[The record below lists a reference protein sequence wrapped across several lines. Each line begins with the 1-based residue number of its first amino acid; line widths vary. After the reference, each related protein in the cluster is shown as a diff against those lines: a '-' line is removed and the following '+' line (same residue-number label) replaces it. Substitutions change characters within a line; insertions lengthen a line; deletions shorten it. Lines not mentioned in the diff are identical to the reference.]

1 MSASRDHEVTLG
13 IWDWIVIGA
22 YGAAV
27 LGIGIAFMRRAGRT
41 VEEYFLGGRRVAW
54 YVLGI
59 SLVATTFAADT
70 PLAVTEFVRTDGIW
84 GNWFWWIWAVSHAMA
99 VFLFSRLWRRAE
111 VMTDAEFIELRY
123 AGRSAAVLRAT
134 KAAIMGVFFNL
145 LVLGWVTQAMGT
157 IVAETMGV
165 SKGIALISCGLVAVA
180 YTTGAG
186 FLGVVVSDLLQ
197 FVVALAGAIVFAV
210 FAVIHAG
217 GLHAVVQTG
226 ADLDKLTMMPNLS
239 WGDRDSIRFVVLLT
253 VGWFA
258 THNADAGGY
267 MMQRLSA
274 ARDERHA
281 VGASIVFLVG
291 HYVIRVWPWILVAL
305 ASLVLLPPSQWHDNK
320 AAYPHLIAMVLPAGL
335 RGLMIASLLAAF
347 MSTVDTHL
355 NWGASYLVRDFY
367 QRFFVPNATEKGLV
381 LAARLASV
389 GLAALAVVAALWID
403 SIKAAWGLLY
413 SMGAGMGP
421 VLILRWF
428 WWRVTAKAEL
438 VALGLS
444 IPLGIVL
451 SFVDWP
457 YEFRIAVIAGLSLMA
472 SVLVSLW
479 GKPESREVLEHF
491 FNQVRPGGWWG
502 PIGGRQDDR
511 VLRWSTVVDILAL
524 ILVTYG
530 LSLGLGKTLFF
541 EYGEAATLFGAAS
554 AGGVILWWRYRSRRS
569 DSSMPPP
576 DAKAVGGQSSSFSS
590 SSSSSPR

>member
-1 MSASRDHEVTLG
+1 MTLG
-13 IWDWIVIGA
+13 IWDWIVIAA
-22 YGAAV
+22 YGVAA
-27 LGIGIAFMRRAGRT
+27 LGIGFAFMRRAGRT
-41 VEEYFLGGRRVAW
+41 VEEYFLGGRRLAW

-84 GNWFWWIWAVSHAMA
+84 GNWFWWIWAVSHALA

-123 AGRSAAVLRAT
+123 SGRPAVVLRAT
-134 KAAIMGVFFNL
+134 KAGIMGVFFNL

-157 IVAETMGV
+157 ILAETMGV
-165 SKGIALISCGLVAVA
+165 SKGLALVSCGLVAVA

-186 FLGVVVSDLLQ
+186 FIGVVVSDLLQ

-217 GLHAVVQTG
+217 GLHAVLQAG
-226 ADLDKLTMMPNLS
+226 ADLDKLTMMPTLS
-239 WGDRDSIRFVVLLT
+239 LRDRDSIRFVILLAF
-253 VGWFA
+253 GWFA

-274 ARDERHA
+274 ARNERHA

-291 HYVIRVWPWILVAL
+291 HYVVRVWPWILVAL

-335 RGLMIASLLAAF
+335 RGLMVASLLAAF

-367 QRFFVPNATEKGLV
+367 QRFFAPNASEKRLV
-381 LAARLASV
+381 LAARVASV
-389 GLAALAVVAALWID
+389 GLASLAVVASVWID

-428 WWRVTAKAEL
+428 WWRVTAVAEL

-451 SFVDWP
+451 SFADWP
-457 YEFRIAVIAGLSLMA
+457 YEYRIALVSCISLA
-472 SVLVSLW
+472 ATVAVSLW
-479 GKPESREVLEHF
+479 GKSEPLSVLQRF
-491 FNQVRPGGWWG
+491 ANQVRPGGWWG
-502 PIGGRQDDR
+502 PVSGRYEDR
-511 VLRWSTVVDILAL
+511 VLRWGTVVDVLAL

-530 LSLGLGKTLFF
+530 LSLGLGKALFF
-541 EYGEAATLFGAAS
+541 EYGQAAILFGAA
-554 AGGVILWWRYRSRRS
+554 AVGGAILWLRYRGRRS
-569 DSSMPPP
+569 DSSEDQHDPGSG
-576 DAKAVGGQSSSFSS
+576 KRQSSVVSSSVSDASS
-590 SSSSSPR
+590 SSASPR